1 LRKRTAK
8 KSPLRFQKSTKF
20 IFPLL
25 AGAKTSENPLQIELV
40 KAEIATFWK

>member
-1 LRKRTAK
+1 MVK

-20 IFPLL
+20 IFLFL
-25 AGAKTSENPLQIELV
+25 AGAKTSENLLQIQLV